1 MNKFSSAQIA
11 EQASAPVRWKLFD
24 AAWYRRRYRVVL
36 SDQECS
42 ADDQTLYSLWRQ
54 ESVKNRRSPNR
65 FFDEKW
71 YLRHNGDVL
80 KSIQNKGIFETGF
93 QHYVDIGSRSCSSH
107 WLFDIGTYLKKN
119 SHVSLRFIYKSGFV
133 NGYDYFLKVGDL
145 ERQNPHRFFQQELF
159 IHECL
164 KDGVDFDC
172 EKGGFDQYLA
182 LEHPKM
188 GRVRTSW
195 YFDPKWYLERYSD
208 VETMIEEG
216 QFETPLHHYLA
227 SDNIDSFDPNPF
239 FSEDYYR
246 ERYPDVRE
254 AIEKGVFRNGY
265 AHFMASG
272 VHEHR
277 QPHEHVDLEGFAQ
290 SCDVKRLCAL
300 EKVDDIFALWVKK
313 QEGEVSQI
321 PEDAALATYQKLAIG
336 RVGTALPS
344 IFRSPLSF
352 NYDAD
357 SLLSVIVLSEG
368 DYVSVAAS
376 LLALHQQNDVSYDVT
391 LVSNGNTEEKKRVSQ
406 FARGVRLLYSDTLM
420 SEAEQFKR
428 GLEHAQSPYVVVM
441 RAGMQPTAGALNAI
455 KQAMFYRHI
464 KGGSGPIMQADGRLC
479 EAGSRLWRDG
489 SMTLKGSGRAVTEA
503 DLSYEAPLEVVQAG
517 FFFGLRSAFLKA
529 LPSIEA
535 CGLEAGF
542 APLALSLRAQGLG
555 VTYLSDVLVRNLSA
569 RTPSVEN
576 REQQAQKMRRSFAS
590 VLMHHPLPHGGAW
603 REKATALHV
612 VMVFPHLPRKCEG
625 GGSRRIFHQ
634 IDAFLQNNWFV
645 TIVGLENGEEDHLT
659 VPLDYPPTVECLFG
673 GDAVAQ
679 LLTQRRGAIQL
690 LWLNGTQTLTKLAPM
705 LRQDPRMVEN
715 VILDTVTQEGGGLHA
730 MEAHLRRLVGANDD
744 QERLKREASDEL
756 SNAWMCQY
764 IIAGDA
770 AEERLMRRLGFENVW
785 LLPPVGMSLKRGVQ
799 QKGFHERSGLL
810 FPLCIMRSGD
820 AVHDGFDWFCLRI
833 ASYLKRHLAEDV
845 PLWIGGYHHPS
856 VDLSFYERFVAL
868 EGLAQ
873 PVPDHV
879 LMEHCRVLVAP
890 TRVLATQSSE
900 IVEGAAYGI
909 PSVMGSSQ
917 LEALHWEDRRDGLN
931 GGFNDPQRF
940 AQAILDVYQDESLW
954 LSVQK
959 NAYQR
964 VSSENQP
971 TDFRK
976 SFADLLAC
984 VLGKRPEEK
993 TVSPFS
999 GTAETR
1005 RFSPAPLRLRPEPI
1019 SEGEEHPV
1027 SNQEAE
1033 ESEDGE
1039 PDAPLQTRLGVE
1051 LSQ

>member
-24 AAWYRRRYRVVL
+24 AAWYRRRYRAVL
-36 SDQECS
+36 SDQERS
-42 ADDQTLYSLWRQ
+42 ADDQTLYNLWQQ
-54 ESVKNRRSPNR
+54 ESVKNGRSPNR

-93 QHYVDIGSRSCSSH
+93 QHYVDIGSRSCSAH
-107 WLFDIGTYLKKN
+107 WLFDIDTYLRNN
-119 SHVSLRFIYKSGFV
+119 SHISLRFIYKTGFV

-159 IHECL
+159 IRECL

-195 YFDPKWYLERYSD
+195 YFDPKWYLERYPN

-227 SDNIDSFDPNPF
+227 SDNIESFDPNPF

-265 AHFMASG
+265 AHFIASG
-272 VHEHR
+272 VYEHR
-277 QPHEHVDLEGFAQ
+277 QPHEHVDLVGFAH

-313 QEGEVSQI
+313 QEGEVTQTS
-321 PEDAALATYQKLAIG
+321 EDAALATYQKLAIG
-336 RVGTALPS
+336 HVGTALPS

-352 NYDAD
+352 DHD
-357 SLLSVIVLSEG
+357 EHPSLSVIVLSEG

-376 LLALHQQNDVSYDVT
+376 LLALHQQNEVSYNVI
-391 LVSNGNTEEKKRVSQ
+391 LVSNGNTEEKRRISQ
-406 FARGVRLLYSDTLM
+406 FTQGVQLIYPDTLI

-455 KQAMFYRHI
+455 KRAMFYRHI
-464 KGGSGPIMQADGRLC
+464 KGGSGPVMRADGRLC

-489 SMTLKGSGRAVTEA
+489 SITLKGEGRAVTET
-503 DLSYEAPLEVVQAG
+503 DLSYEAPLEAAQAG

-542 APLALSLRAQGLG
+542 VPLALSLRAQGLG
-555 VTYLSDVLVRNLSA
+555 CTYLPDVLVRDLTA
-569 RTPSVEN
+569 KIPSIESKE
-576 REQQAQKMRRSFAS
+576 RQAQNIRRSFAS
-590 VLMHHPLPHGGAW
+590 VLMHHPLPQGGMW
-603 REKATALHV
+603 REGAMVSHV

-625 GGSRRIFHQ
+625 GASRRIFHQ

-659 VPLDYPPTVECLFG
+659 VALDYPPTVECLLG
-673 GDAVAQ
+673 DDAVAP
-679 LLTQRRGAIQL
+679 LLTQRRGAVQL
-690 LWLNGTQTLTKLAPM
+690 LWLNGAQTLTKIAPI
-705 LRQDPRMVEN
+705 LRQDPSVVES
-715 VILDTVTQEGGGLHA
+715 VVLDTVTQEGGGLRA

-744 QERLKREASDEL
+744 QERLKRETASEL
-756 SNAWMCQY
+756 SDAWMCQY
-764 IIAGDA
+764 IIAGDV
-770 AEERLMRRLGFENVW
+770 AEEQLMRRLGFENVW
-785 LLPPVGMSLKRGVQ
+785 LLPPVGMPLRRDVQ
-799 QKGFHERSGLL
+799 QRGFHERSGLL

-820 AVHDGFDWFCLRI
+820 AVHDGFDWFCLHV
-833 ASYLKRHLAEDV
+833 ASYLKRHLSEDV

-856 VDLSFYERFVAL
+856 VDVRFYERFVAL
-868 EGLAQ
+868 EGLSQ

-909 PSVMGSSQ
+909 PSVMNSSQ
-917 LEALHWEDRRDGLN
+917 LEALQWEDRQEGLN

-940 AQAILDVYQDESLW
+940 AQAVIDVYQNEDLW
-954 LSVQK
+954 LSVQ
-959 NAYQR
+959 NHAYQK
-964 VSSENQP
+964 VSSENRLA
-971 TDFRK
+971 DFRQ
-976 SFADLLAC
+976 SFDDLLAC
-984 VLGKRPEEK
+984 VLGERTEEK
-993 TVSPFS
+993 MVSS
-999 GTAETR
+999 CVRRSETR

-1027 SNQEAE
+1027 SSHDAE